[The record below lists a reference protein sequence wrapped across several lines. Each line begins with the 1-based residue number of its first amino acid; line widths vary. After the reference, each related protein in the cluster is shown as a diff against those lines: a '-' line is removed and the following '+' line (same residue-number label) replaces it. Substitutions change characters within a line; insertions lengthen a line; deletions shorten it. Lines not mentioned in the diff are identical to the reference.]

1 MQYTAEGMGGS
12 DLSGAAPLMFGN
24 LSAIVYAPGATLP
37 RGAGGGGGVTVN
49 ERSIDR
55 YVEIYCGSGSG
66 SGSGSGGCHGEY
78 IDKVERELE
87 LEIELDQTGIDN
99 PELAPGAEGRPI
111 S

>member
-1 MQYTAEGMGGS
+1 MQYTAEGMRGS

-24 LSAIVYAPGATLP
+24 LSAIVYAPGATLY
-37 RGAGGGGGVTVN
+37 RGAGGGATVD

-87 LEIELDQTGIDN
+87 LEIELDQTGIHT
-99 PELAPGAEGRPI
+99 PELAPGAEGRAI